1 MAIEKGGFL
10 AVYDQNM
17 RLPRKN
23 RCAHSILRILSG
35 FFSRLLE
42 MRPEAAS
49 RDALSEPILGYQ
61 SSRFAIDRREV
72 VNLNFGLK
80 NGRTILK

>member
-1 MAIEKGGFL
+1 
-10 AVYDQNM
+10 
-17 RLPRKN
+17 
-23 RCAHSILRILSG
+23 
-35 FFSRLLE
+35 